1 MMTYSEKQESV
12 QKAVKAMVKGLIA
25 GGGTSFALGYMES
38 FLYGQIMEQVVD
50 ETELHKLCIQ
60 MYGIGCDYMLDSK
73 DVAA

>member
-1 MMTYSEKQESV
+1 
-12 QKAVKAMVKGLIA
+12 LIA
-25 GGGTSFALGYMES
+25 GGVTSFALGYMES

-73 DVAA
+73 ELAA